1 MQVDDE
7 ILFGRVVD
15 EMNAPNEA
23 EMTPADFQLH
33 GATLRSLA
41 RWYPEE
47 GRVRRSLVDWDRMAL
62 ALPVS

>member
-15 EMNAPNEA
+15 ELRAPNDA
-23 EMTPADFQLH
+23 EMTPADFHLH

-47 GRVRRSLVDWDRMAL
+47 CRVHRSLVEWDRQARR
-62 ALPVS
+62 LPVS